1 MDQQELHR
9 WEGRCIQEEPPAC
22 LAGCPLGVDGRLFS
36 QAMKRH
42 DLAAARLVLEKSM
55 PLAGIVG
62 RLCEAPCEGFC
73 IRKDF
78 GGAVALGD
86 LERYCLGAGPGRGKG
101 LRLPGRDK
109 RVAVLGGGPSGLVA
123 AFELARKGY
132 PVDLY
137 HLGAQPGGWL
147 RTLPET
153 RLPAAVLDEEL
164 RFLHSL
170 GVTFHAVP
178 ELDPGLPA
186 LAGADACYLGRDDD
200 GAIAL
205 LATLSAPDEVTFAL
219 ERPGTFAGGI
229 AAGDHPQRL
238 ILSVSQ
244 GREAA
249 VSIDRY
255 LQGASL
261 TASRV
266 LLRHG
271 RTELYTDTTAVT
283 PQPRVAAAGDGGYS
297 SDEATREAS
306 RCLHCQCLECVKH
319 CVYLAEYGA
328 YPKVYARRIYNN
340 SAIVKGIHQAN
351 RFINGCSLCDQCR
364 TLCPNDFS
372 MAELCLDARRQMV
385 REKRMPPS
393 AHWFAISEMRA
404 AASETALIRHAPGQ
418 KTSRWLFFPGCQ
430 LAGIRPA
437 QTLALY
443 RHLLAQDARTGL
455 WLDCCG
461 APAHWAGREEELA
474 AMLAKLK
481 ALWQE
486 MDEPPVLVACSSCR
500 KLFGEQLPEVTT
512 VSLWSYLRH
521 KPLPP
526 AAATTVPL
534 AISDPCS
541 ARHDTETRQAV
552 RDLAAAIGQE
562 LSPLAMSGELT
573 ECCGY
578 GGLMDN
584 ADPALAAKVARART
598 AQSEAPLLTYC
609 AMCHDRLATTGQK
622 TLHLLDLLFPG
633 DADAASLP
641 PASLS
646 SRREG
651 RRALVA
657 DARRLHG
664 EEPAGSGRAGDDLHL
679 AIAADVA
686 ARLDERRILVED
698 IRHVLSAAGRGSS
711 FTHRGSGRRLAAGRR
726 GEVTFWVSYR
736 LEGSVHHIDG
746 AWSHRM
752 TIGTEDG
759 P

>member
-22 LAGCPLGVDGRLFS
+22 RAGCPLGVDGRLFAE
-36 QAMKRH
+36 AMGRH

-62 RLCEAPCEGFC
+62 RLCEAPCESFC
-73 IRKDF
+73 IRKDL
-78 GGAVALGD
+78 GGAVALGE
-86 LERYCLGAGPGRGKG
+86 LERYCLDAGPGRGKG

-109 RVAVLGGGPSGLVA
+109 NVAVLGGGPSGLVA

-147 RTLPET
+147 RTLPEA
-153 RLPAAVLDEEL
+153 RLPAAVLHEEL
-164 RFLHSL
+164 RFLQSL
-170 GVTFHAVP
+170 GVTCHAVP

-186 LAGADACYLGRDDD
+186 LARADACYLGRDDD

-205 LATLSAPDEVTFAL
+205 LANLPAPDDVTFAL
-219 ERPGTFAGGI
+219 DRPGLFAGGI
-229 AAGDHPQRL
+229 ADNHPQRL

-244 GREAA
+244 GREAT

-271 RTELYTDTTAVT
+271 RTELYTDTARV
-283 PQPRVAAAGDGGYS
+283 PAQPRVVAAGHGGYS
-297 SDEATREAS
+297 DDEAVREAS
-306 RCLHCQCLECVKH
+306 RCLNCQCLECVKH

-393 AHWFAISEMRA
+393 AHWFAMSEMRA
-404 AASETALIRHAPGQ
+404 AASETALLRHAPGQ

-430 LAGIRPA
+430 LAGIRPQ

-443 RHLLAQDARTGL
+443 RHLLAQDDSTGL

-474 AMLAKLK
+474 ETLARLK
-481 ALWQE
+481 TRWQE
-486 MDEPPVLVACSSCR
+486 MGRPTLLVACSSCR
-500 KLFGEQLPEVTT
+500 KLLSEQLAEVST

-526 AAATTVPL
+526 ALATAAPL
-534 AISDPCS
+534 ALSDPCS
-541 ARHDTETRQAV
+541 ARHDRETRQAV
-552 RDLAAAIGQE
+552 RDLLAAIGQQ

-584 ADPALAAKVARART
+584 ADPALAAKVARARA

-609 AMCHDRLATTGQK
+609 AMCRDRLASTGHK

-633 DADAASLP
+633 DADAADLP
-641 PASLS
+641 PATLS
-646 SRREG
+646 GRREG

-664 EEPAGSGRAGDDLHL
+664 EEPTEGGRPGDDLHL
-679 AIAADVA
+679 AIAGDVA
-686 ARLDERRILVED
+686 VLLEERRILVED
-698 IRHVLSAAGRGSS
+698 IRYVLSAAGRSAS
-711 FTHRGSGRRLAAGRR
+711 FTHRASGRRLAGGRR

-736 LEGSVHHIDG
+736 LEGTVHHLDG

-752 TIGTEDG
+752 TIGQEDG